1 MKISFTLNGRVVTTD
16 VEPTARL
23 LDVLRREFGLT
34 SVKEGC
40 GEGECGA
47 CSILLDGQLAN
58 SCLILMGAV
67 AGRAVDTLE
76 SIRESG
82 IGRIVTEA
90 IVETGGVQCG
100 FCTPGFVVAG
110 AALLRANPAPSDEE
124 IAQGLSGNL
133 CRCTGYRQIFE
144 AIRVASDRISEGA
157 PEGPS

>member
-1 MKISFTLNGRVVTTD
+1 MTIPFTLNGTPVSPD
-16 VEPTARL
+16 VDPTVRL

-67 AGRAVDTLE
+67 TGRSVDTLE

-82 IGRIVTEA
+82 IGRIVTDA

-110 AALLRANPAPSDEE
+110 AALLKENPAPTDEE
-124 IAQGLSGNL
+124 IAQGFSGNL

-144 AIRVASDRISEGA
+144 AMRVATDRLTEGER
-157 PEGPS
+157 EGSS